1 MEGDKSHMV
10 SSLFT
15 GSRNVMNYSL
25 YHLCF
30 RTERDK
36 SRPYGSRPAS
46 YKHENYAFN
55 SYP

>member
-1 MEGDKSHMV
+1 MEGDKSRMV

-15 GSRNVMNYSL
+15 GRNVMNYSL
-25 YHLCF
+25 YHLCL
-30 RTERDK
+30 RTEPDK

-46 YKHENYAFN
+46 YKHENYTFN

>member
-1 MEGDKSHMV
+1 MEGDKSRMV
-10 SSLFT
+10 SSLFA
-15 GSRNVMNYSL
+15 GRNVMNYSS

-30 RTERDK
+30 RTEHDK
-36 SRPYGSRPAS
+36 SRPYGSRHAS